1 MLSKNVLQYF
11 SKVFSEYGNAFKI
24 LLVAESINL
33 KIAMFRTRL
42 FTYVA
47 KLANSKPLQFCVY

>member
-11 SKVFSEYGNAFKI
+11 SKVFSEYGNSFKF

-33 KIAMFRTRL
+33 KNAMFCTRL

-47 KLANSKPLQFCVY
+47 KLANSKPLHFCVY